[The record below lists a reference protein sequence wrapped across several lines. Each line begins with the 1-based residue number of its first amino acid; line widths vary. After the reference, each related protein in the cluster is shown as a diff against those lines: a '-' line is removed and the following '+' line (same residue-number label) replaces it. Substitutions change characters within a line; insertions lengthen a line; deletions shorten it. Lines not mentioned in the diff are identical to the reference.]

1 MKLLLVAD
9 SFPPMNSSSAIQL
22 DDLCKELFNQKHQV
36 YVVFPSSHID
46 QKIEISSNACYSIL
60 SISIPDLRKSS
71 MVKRA
76 ITELSLSFLLIF
88 RFRQTPWTKIKFDG
102 VIWYSPSIFFG
113 LFAWYIKYKNNC
125 KGYLILRDIFPDW
138 ALDVGLLKKNFIYY
152 FFKFFEI
159 FQYRVANVI
168 GIQTPGNEKYFQSN
182 SGLHNKVEVLCNWL
196 LPIPE
201 SFPEIDIQLQDSIL
215 SDKKIFV
222 YAGNIGKAQNVKSII
237 DIAENLSESDDFGF
251 LVVGRGTE
259 KAKLESL
266 VASKQLQ
273 NVLFLDEIDS
283 EYIPSLYKKCFCGIV
298 SLNVSHQSHN
308 IPGKF
313 VSYMHNSLPVFA
325 MLNPGNDLA
334 DIIETKNVG
343 WATFKTHGN
352 ELKNELLEFSK
363 ELVINEQEIRNRCKL
378 LAQEMFSAN
387 SAASQIVKTL
397 R

>member
-1 MKLLLVAD
+1 M
-9 SFPPMNSSSAIQL
+9 S
-22 DDLCKELFNQKHQV
+22 NQKNQV
-36 YVVFPSSHID
+36 HIVFLPP
-46 QKIEISSNACYSIL
+46 QKKKKMEIRSNAFYSIL

-71 MVKRA
+71 LVKRA
-76 ITELSLSFLLIF
+76 ITELSLSLLLIF
-88 RFRQTPWTKIKFDG
+88 RFRQTSWSKIKFDG

-138 ALDVGLLKKNFIYY
+138 AVDVGLLKKNLIYY
-152 FFKFFEI
+152 LFKFFEI
-159 FQYRVANVI
+159 FQYKVANVI

-182 SGLHNKVEVLCNWL
+182 AKLHNKVEVLCNWL
-196 LPIPE
+196 LPISE
-201 SFPEIDIQLQDSIL
+201 SLPEIDIKLQDSIL
-215 SDKKIFV
+215 FDRKIFV

-237 DIAENLSESDDFGF
+237 DIAENLSESSEYGF
-251 LVVGRGTE
+251 LIVGRGTE
-259 KAKLESL
+259 KAKLQSL
-266 VASKQLQ
+266 VESKKLH
-273 NVLFLDEIDS
+273 NVLFLDEIGS
-283 EYIPSLYKKCFCGIV
+283 KYIPSLYEQCFCGIV

-343 WATFKTHGN
+343 RATFKTKGD

-363 ELVINEQEIRNRCKL
+363 ELIINEQEIRRSCKL

-387 SAASQIVKTL
+387 SAASQIIKAL
-397 R
+397 Q